1 MNEFSENIGEA
12 VYCKECG
19 EKHPTNFIEPRPNT
33 LVVCPNCGHKY
44 FPFGKSVDELEEPPD
59 LGI

>member
-1 MNEFSENIGEA
+1 LAKQFTAKNAAKNTQQISF
-12 VYCKECG
+12 
-19 EKHPTNFIEPRPNT
+19 EPRPNT